1 MIKYLRY
8 KDEFGSIYFQ
18 LDDFEDVEI
27 LADKLCHCDNKNN
40 WSIGLFGSKK
50 KARYFIEE
58 CKRVHAKEKIFEAIE
73 QNKEVEDCSIKIN
86 FEVPT
91 NEKGQNSR
99 IVPHFKATPKKLFDN
114 GFSYPDG
121 EYYLFKKVLGSISF
135 DISVNLLENS
145 VEINIFDEDSF
156 QPYDY
161 QDDIRRGR
169 VSSCTKLVHK
179 KVQDI
184 MKDLIDKEII
194 MGYSPNDYI

>member
-1 MIKYLRY
+1 MVKYLKY

-18 LDDFEDVEI
+18 LEDFEDIEI
-27 LADKLCHCDNKNN
+27 IAEELYHCDNKNN

-50 KARYFIEE
+50 KSKCFIDG
-58 CKRVHAKEKIFEAIE
+58 CKRVYTKEKIFEAIE
-73 QNKEVEDCSIKIN
+73 QNKEIEDCNMKIN

-91 NEKGQNSR
+91 NAEGQNSR
-99 IVPHFKATPKKLFDN
+99 IVPHFKATPKKLLTN
-114 GFSYPDG
+114 GFCYLDG
-121 EYYLFKKVLGSISF
+121 EYNLLKKVFDSISF
-135 DISVNLLENS
+135 HISVNLLENS
-145 VEINIFDEDSF
+145 VEIDILDENCL

-161 QDDIRRGR
+161 QDDIRKGR
-169 VSSCTKLVHK
+169 ISSCTKLVHK

>member
-27 LADKLCHCDNKNN
+27 LADKLCHCDKKNN

-50 KARYFIEE
+50 KARCFIEE
-58 CKRVHAKEKIFEAIE
+58 CKRVRAKEEIFEAIE
-73 QNKEVEDCSIKIN
+73 QNKEVEDCNIKIN

-91 NEKGQNSR
+91 NKEGKNSR
-99 IVPHFKATPKKLFDN
+99 IVPHFKATPKKLFAN
-114 GFSYPDG
+114 GFSYLDG
-121 EYYLFKKVLGSISF
+121 EYYLLKRVFGSISF
-135 DISVNLLENS
+135 DISINLFENS
-145 VEINIFDEDSF
+145 VEIDIFDEDFF

-161 QDDIRRGR
+161 QHDIRKGR
-169 VSSCTKLVHK
+169 VSSYTKLVHK